1 MRGILAFA
9 ILWLGM
15 INLYAQE
22 YKFRLYNEDDG
33 LTDKFINTINQ
44 DENGYLVIGTGAGI
58 GIYDGEKFE
67 IKTIED
73 NIADNYIS
81 SSLKDSEGNI
91 WFGHIQGGISKYEN
105 SHFEII
111 HPGDGIDNVINGI
124 QEDSKG
130 NIWFSSQGFGVFVR
144 ALDKK
149 MTFFSD
155 KFENRVIS
163 SIFID
168 ENDLVFVG
176 VDNQLEIYKIIDTEN
191 GKTLSRIQNVST
203 IEDEVVKIVNLDNGN
218 LLVATRTTGMY
229 TVEKKE
235 DIYIATQVKISNLN
249 EEFAINNIS
258 ISAGRLWIST
268 DLGLFRS
275 ILTNNNCFVSENY
288 KSSNG
293 LSEYNTILTS
303 FVDREGV
310 LWIGTMGDGLYSK
323 GDNLFTFYFR
333 GKLHDNKISYLI
345 AKDTELWTAGIGVL
359 RCYDKQYVKLKFEY
373 TAADNN
379 LPNDE
384 ITCFYLLKDSTIL
397 VGTKSNGFYYKFNNE
412 SKFSNFPLSDDVLAK
427 AITSISADKNDVW
440 IGTENGAY
448 QINIKTQK
456 TTRYS
461 MGDGLSHNEIKSI
474 YCKNNKVYIGTNSA
488 FLNIIENGEI
498 IKKSYQGAEDT
509 DYVLVNVTRI
519 FEDPKENVWVSS
531 EGEGVFCFNDT
542 SILHFGTEE
551 GLFNN
556 YCYGIVLDNK
566 NKIWISHESGISSI
580 DLKTMKVEKLG
591 SSHGLDARF
600 CKSAIGQ
607 VNNEVWFGT
616 QNGVVKYNS
625 KEATKNITPPIT
637 ILKKIAI
644 NDEFS
649 PNLKDTT
656 LPSGEHN
663 LVFIFKGISLK
674 NTEGLL
680 YNYILEG
687 YDNSWSKLTSENKM
701 KYTKVRE
708 GNYTFKVKSYNADGV
723 EGNQVSFQFKI
734 RTPFYKRWWFYPS
747 MFVFAGL
754 VMGASMKYREQK
766 HLNYLKDLS
775 TELDLRTA
783 ELVDQKEKMEE
794 INKDLTDSINY
805 AQRIQSAIL
814 PEIELVNELFP
825 QNFIIFK
832 PRDIVSGD
840 FYWIAEYFGKKII
853 VFADCTGHGVPG
865 GFMSMIGRILLRETC
880 TVKNLRDPGVILN
893 EIDKGLVN
901 VLKQKDDYESNKDG
915 MDLGVCVIDS
925 RTNILS
931 YAGAMRPLYIYRDG
945 FRNVLKG
952 NRFSVGG
959 ISHVPKVFEAQ
970 TFQLEENDTL
980 YMFSDGY
987 PDQFGGS
994 RGRKMKISVL
1004 NELLDQ
1010 VSQMPFEQQGNEID
1024 TFFETWKRNEP
1035 QMDDVLMIGVKI

>member
-1 MRGILAFA
+1 MRGILLFV
-9 ILWLGM
+9 ILWGGLL
-15 INLYAQE
+15 NFYAQE
-22 YKFRLYNEDDG
+22 YKFNLYNEEDG
-33 LTDKFINTINQ
+33 LQDKFIYTINQ
-44 DENGYLVIGTGAGI
+44 DASGKLVIGTGDGV
-58 GIYDGEKFE
+58 GFYDGETIE
-67 IKTIED
+67 IKTIDD
-73 NIADNYIS
+73 NLADNYIS
-81 SSLKDSEGNI
+81 SSLKDSKGDI
-91 WFGHIQGGISKYEN
+91 WFGHIQGGISKYVDN
-105 SHFEII
+105 HFEII
-111 HPGDGIDNVINGI
+111 HPGDGINSIINGI

-130 NIWFSSQGFGVFVR
+130 NIWFSSQSFGVFVR
-144 ALDKK
+144 GQDKNI
-149 MTFFSD
+149 TFFSD
-155 KFENRVIS
+155 KFENKNIS

-168 ENDLVFVG
+168 EHDLIFIG
-176 VDNQLEIYKIIDTEN
+176 VENGLEIYKSIETKN
-191 GKTLSRIQNVST
+191 GKTLSKIQNVQS
-203 IEDEVVKIVNLDNGN
+203 IEDEVVKIINLDNGN
-218 LLVATRTTGMY
+218 LLIATKASGIFTL
-229 TVEKKE
+229 EKKE
-235 DIYIATQVKISNLN
+235 DIYSATQVKISNL
-249 EEFAINNIS
+249 EEELFINDIS

-268 DLGLFRS
+268 DQGLFRS

-288 KSSNG
+288 KNING
-293 LSEYNTILTS
+293 LSEYNSISVS

-310 LWIGTMGDGLYSK
+310 LWVGTIGDGLYSK
-323 GDNLFTFYFR
+323 VDNLFTFYFR
-333 GKLHDNKISYLI
+333 DKLKDNKISYLL
-345 AKDTELWTAGIGVL
+345 AKETELWTGGIGVL
-359 RCYDKQYVKLKFEY
+359 RCYDKQYANIKIEY
-373 TAADNN
+373 TIEKNN

-397 VGTKSNGFYYKFNNE
+397 LGTKTKGFYYKFKNE
-412 SKFSNFPLSDDVLAK
+412 NKFTQYPLSDDVLANS
-427 AITSISADKNDVW
+427 ITSISADEHDVW

-448 QINIKTQK
+448 QVNIKTQEK
-456 TTRYS
+456 VRYS

-474 YCKNNKVYIGTNSA
+474 YINKGKVYIGTSSA
-488 FLNIIENGEI
+488 FLNIIEDGKI
-498 IKKSYQGAEDT
+498 IKKSYQGDNDEE
-509 DYVLVNVTRI
+509 YILVNVTRI
-519 FEDPKENVWVSS
+519 FEDNKSNVWVSS
-531 EGEGVFCFNDT
+531 EEGVFCFNDT
-542 SILHFGTEE
+542 SILHFGIEE

-556 YCYGIVLDNK
+556 RCYGLVLDDK
-566 NKIWISHESGISSI
+566 NKIWISHESGVSSI
-580 DLKTMKVEKLG
+580 DLATMKIEKWG
-591 SSHGLDARF
+591 ASYGLDSRF
-600 CKSAIGQ
+600 CKSAIAQ

-625 KEATKNITPPIT
+625 KEAIKNITPPIT
-637 ILKKIAI
+637 ALNQIII
-644 NDEFS
+644 NDNSIF
-649 PNLKDTT
+649 NLSDTT

-663 LVFIFKGISLK
+663 FEFLFKGISLK

-680 YNYILEG
+680 YSYILEG

-708 GNYTFKVKSYNADGV
+708 GDYTFKVKSYNADGV
-723 EGNQVSFQFKI
+723 EGNLVFVHFKI
-734 RTPFYKRWWFYPS
+734 RTPFYKQWWFYPL

-754 VMGASMKYREQK
+754 IMGASMKYREQK

-775 TELDLRTA
+775 TQLDLRTA

-814 PEIELVNELFP
+814 PEEELVNELFP
-825 QNFIIFK
+825 QNFILFK

-952 NRFSVGG
+952 SRFSVGG
-959 ISHVPKVFEAQ
+959 ISHIPKVFEAK

-1010 VSQMPFEQQGNEID
+1010 VSQMPFEQQGEEID
-1024 TFFETWKRNEP
+1024 AFFETWKRNEA